1 MNPRPLV
8 GTVRCFRQVSRATRS
23 GQRASTRSPQGLNDP
38 NTVAPGPRSDRT
50 ELVVRVIK
58 TLADLFK
65 NSRY

>member
-1 MNPRPLV
+1 V
-8 GTVRCFRQVSRATRS
+8 TVRCFRQVFRATCS
-23 GQRASTRSPQGLNDP
+23 GQTVHVFRSPQGLNDP

>member
-1 MNPRPLV
+1 V
-8 GTVRCFRQVSRATRS
+8 TVRCFRQVFRATCS
-23 GQRASTRSPQGLNDP
+23 GQTASNLHVFRSPQGLNDP
-38 NTVAPGPRSDRT
+38 NTVATGPRSDRT